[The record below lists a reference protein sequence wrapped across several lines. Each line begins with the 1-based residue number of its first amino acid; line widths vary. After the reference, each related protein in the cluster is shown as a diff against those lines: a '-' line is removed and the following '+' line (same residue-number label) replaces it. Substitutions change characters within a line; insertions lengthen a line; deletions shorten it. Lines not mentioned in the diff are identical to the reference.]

1 MKRITAQFLNI
12 EKADIAAGRVSSELP
27 GVVHSITYTTNPDH
41 FWHTDSFYEPIIPA
55 QTMLPMTSYMGVS
68 AAPAYIPEFHGS
80 DSYLLHEGDEL
91 QSREATLEV
100 KMEDDAPI
108 SDAMD
113 ILINQGA
120 YSLESED
127 L

>member
-91 QSREATLEV
+91 QSRE
-100 KMEDDAPI
+100 DDAPI